1 MSTVIKYVFA
11 AMLGLGSLFAHAQTY
26 PNRPVRL
33 VVPSSPGGS
42 SDLVA
47 RIIGASLT
55 EMLGQPF
62 IVENRVGS
70 GGIIASL
77 QVARSA
83 PDGQTLLVTQDTFA
97 MNPFLY
103 KNLQW
108 DPIRDFAPVMQVCRF
123 PLFLFVHRSLG
134 VESLK
139 EFVALAKQKGAALN
153 FGSPGPASPSRLAY
167 ELLKDVA
174 GLDSVPVHYKG
185 GGPSVQALLS
195 GEVEVMFFTGVGSI
209 LQHAKTGGRL
219 AILAT
224 GAETRSPLQA
234 DLPTIAETYPGF
246 EAQSWTAMFAP
257 AGTPRPVIDRLHSTL
272 AKILANPSMKERFEK
287 QGAEIVAGTP
297 EALTRVVQESQAKW
311 GKLIRDKN
319 IVAR

>member
-1 MSTVIKYVFA
+1 
-11 AMLGLGSLFAHAQTY
+11 MLGLGSLFAHAQTY
-26 PNRPVRL
+26 PNRPVRI

-47 RIIGASLT
+47 RILAASLT

-108 DPIRDFAPVMQVCRF
+108 DPIRDFAPVMQVVRF
-123 PLFLFVHRSLG
+123 PLLLFVHRSLG

-139 EFVALAKQKGAALN
+139 EFIALAKQKGAALN
-153 FGSPGPASPSRLAY
+153 FGSPGPGSPSRLAY

-174 GLDSVPVHYKG
+174 GLDGVPIHYKG
-185 GGPSVQALLS
+185 GGPSIQALIS
-195 GEVEVMFFTGVGSI
+195 GQVPVMFFTSIGSI
-209 LQHAKTGGRL
+209 LQHAKPGGL
-219 AILAT
+219 LVVLAT
-224 GAETRSPLQA
+224 GAETRSPQQPE
-234 DLPTIAETYPGF
+234 LPTIAETYPGY

-257 AGTPRPVIDRLHSTL
+257 AGTPGPIIDQLHSAL
-272 AKILANPSMKERFEK
+272 AKILANPAMKERFDK
-287 QGAEIVAGTP
+287 QGAEIVAGAP
-297 EALTRVVQESQAKW
+297 EALTRLVQESQAKW

-319 IVAR
+319 IGAE